1 MDLLA
6 SPLEDLPAPDCG
18 VRYSVLPCPEA
29 LTLTP
34 ELGEGQAHPVPA
46 NALPRI
52 QARQVPGRAGGDAAG
67 WRVRPV
73 PWRGAERA
81 VEAAFLCGKGVC
93 PIRCRSGRGRETAPT
108 NGHGGFLTRVTAS
121 RRSVPGGP
129 RRVLASGAGLLFLL
143 LVLLGGGDRAARA
156 QAEAAPRT
164 ARVVGVSTAAP
175 YGGNLL
181 VFKEPSQ
188 AAPRLGFISNGDVV
202 QLITV
207 DGFFARVVCPKFP
220 DGGWVWGSYLQIED
234 QEAVPG
240 GVGEPTL
247 LRLLKEQEDAAT
259 RRDPARVRPMAPR
272 ADPALVASFGRLLKP
287 ATRR

>member
-1 MDLLA
+1 MTWV
-6 SPLEDLPAPDCG
+6 G
-18 VRYSVLPCPEA
+18 
-29 LTLTP
+29 
-34 ELGEGQAHPVPA
+34 
-46 NALPRI
+46 
-52 QARQVPGRAGGDAAG
+52 
-67 WRVRPV
+67 
-73 PWRGAERA
+73 
-81 VEAAFLCGKGVC
+81 
-93 PIRCRSGRGRETAPT
+93 
-108 NGHGGFLTRVTAS
+108 
-121 RRSVPGGP
+121 
-129 RRVLASGAGLLFLL
+129 LL
-143 LVLLGGGDRAARA
+143 LVLLLLAAGGRPAPA
-156 QAEAAPRT
+156 QTEAAPRT
-164 ARVVGVSTAAP
+164 ARVEGVSTAPP

-234 QEAVPG
+234 QEAPPG

-272 ADPALVASFGRLLKP
+272 ADPALVASLGRLLKP